1 MDIVYV
7 GDEIDVLETM
17 KMHFTQFIDSFPA
30 KNPQT
35 IEIKQRLLDWVNDIK
50 PMLTQAEYDAIKA
63 KDREL
68 LALVKEHPLLSMVS
82 PFLEFKPMPD
92 PDDTIGSDSDSDELE
107 GIDDLDFESFANEP
121 LGNSEA
127 EIEDTLGEQVPAEYL
142 EDESPY
148 CWLTSDSIKA
158 AANFAIAV
166 YTRKPSLTL
175 TFEYDPRICLFGDQ
189 IDRVIM
195 SLITQLTPSE
205 LKSFSP
211 ELITKI
217 RSLVYYTLCD
227 KHSVLESTG
236 ILQAARLANANAD

>member
-1 MDIVYV
+1 
-7 GDEIDVLETM
+7 
-17 KMHFTQFIDSFPA
+17 
-30 KNPQT
+30 
-35 IEIKQRLLDWVNDIK
+35 
-50 PMLTQAEYDAIKA
+50 ML
-63 KDREL
+63 
-68 LALVKEHPLLSMVS
+68 S
-82 PFLEFKPMPD
+82 PFLEFKPLSD

-107 GIDDLDFESFANEP
+107 GIDDLAFESFANEN
-121 LGNSEA
+121 LGNSG
-127 EIEDTLGEQVPAEYL
+127 DSLGEQDPAEYL

-148 CWLTSDSIKA
+148 CWLTTDSIKA

-175 TFEYDPRICLFGDQ
+175 TFEYDPRICLYGDQ

-205 LKSFSP
+205 LKPFSP

-236 ILQAARLANANAD
+236 ILQAARLAIANVVVD

>member
-7 GDEIDVLETM
+7 GDKIDVLETA
-17 KMHFTQFIDSFPA
+17 KLQFNQLFDTLPA
-30 KNPQT
+30 KNAQT
-35 IEIKQRLLDWVNDIK
+35 IEIKQRLFDLVNDIK
-50 PMLTQAEYDAIKA
+50 PLLTQAEYDAIRTKE
-63 KDREL
+63 REL
-68 LALVKEHPLLSMVS
+68 WELVKTHPLFSMLS

-107 GIDDLDFESFANEP
+107 GIDDLDFESFANET
-121 LGNSEA
+121 LGNSG
-127 EIEDTLGEQVPAEYL
+127 DSLGERNPAEYL

-148 CWLTSDSIKA
+148 CWLTSDNIKA

-175 TFEYDPRICLFGDQ
+175 TFEYDPRICLYGDP

-195 SLITQLTPSE
+195 SLITQLPPSE

-217 RSLVYYTLCD
+217 RSLVYCTLCD
-227 KHSVLESTG
+227 AHSVLESTG
-236 ILQAARLANANAD
+236 ILQAARLANVDVN